1 MLNELAAAPGQSGPA
16 EADRETA
23 ALIKA
28 IHLEALRDNAR
39 EHALAIAAA

>member
-1 MLNELAAAPGQSGPA
+1 VADAERPA
-16 EADRETA
+16 ESDRETA

-28 IHLEALRDNAR
+28 IHLEALRENAR